1 MTVTSGVS
9 SAASTA
15 STTATSTTTSSSS
28 LSTDDF
34 LKILAAEMSNQ
45 DPTNPM
51 DDTALIAQMAQ
62 FNTLEQM
69 TSMNKSIN
77 SLLVTQASNLIGK
90 SVTATVNGSAI
101 AGTVDSITVAN
112 SIPYAIIGK
121 NSIPVSSI
129 TAISN
134 EE

>member
-1 MTVTSGVS
+1 MTGTNGVS

-15 STTATSTTTSSSS
+15 NTTASSKTTSSST

-77 SLLVTQASNLIGK
+77 TLLVTQASNLIGK
-90 SVTATVNGSAI
+90 SVTATIDGSTI
-101 AGTVDSITVAN
+101 GGTVGSITVAN
-112 SIPYAIIGK
+112 SIPYATIGEK
-121 NSIPVSSI
+121 SIPVSSI